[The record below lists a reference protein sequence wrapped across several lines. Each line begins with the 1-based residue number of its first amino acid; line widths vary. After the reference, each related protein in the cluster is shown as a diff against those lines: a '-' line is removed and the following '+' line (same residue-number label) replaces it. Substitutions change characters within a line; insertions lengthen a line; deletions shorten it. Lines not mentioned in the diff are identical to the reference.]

1 MCRGVR
7 RSRLLVDG
15 LRAAVRIATHP
26 RGPIYSGLVTCT
38 FGAASSTNSFNRRA
52 LPDANRSPP
61 PLIGRCSV
69 LLLGLASGCSSSGAN
84 EDPPA
89 PTTEQL
95 RQVGQRVPAF
105 GGVQFGDDRLVVF
118 VLEEKVGVAREVLRD
133 ISGLAGAAIDLRARP
148 VKGDGSESLKESARR
163 VLSVEAVNS
172 LYYNEINGYV
182 YVGYV
187 GLTRVDAL
195 RPEMQKLTGLGIPLD
210 AVILQVQ
217 YPIFFF

>member
-1 MCRGVR
+1 
-7 RSRLLVDG
+7 
-15 LRAAVRIATHP
+15 
-26 RGPIYSGLVTCT
+26 
-38 FGAASSTNSFNRRA
+38 
-52 LPDANRSPP
+52 
-61 PLIGRCSV
+61 
-69 LLLGLASGCSSSGAN
+69 
-84 EDPPA
+84 
-89 PTTEQL
+89 
-95 RQVGQRVPAF
+95 
-105 GGVQFGDDRLVVF
+105 VVF